1 MAKDKIIKS
10 KEGLVLGKP
19 KTSQVS
25 KTTALSLS
33 EANLQ
38 VTEHMAAMMYFF
50 FGESDSTPEEEE
62 EFDDITLNLA
72 SVMALSMNIDVTE
85 VRKNNEIVMTVR
97 LENVNKFLEEMLDNK
112 Q

>member
-1 MAKDKIIKS
+1 MAKNKIIKS
-10 KEGLVLGKP
+10 KEGLVLGKS
-19 KTSQVS
+19 KEGQVN

-50 FGESDSTPEEEE
+50 FGESDATPEEEE
-62 EFDDITLNLA
+62 EFDDVTLNLA
-72 SVMALSMNIDVTE
+72 SVLALSMNIDVTE

-97 LENVNKFLEEMLDNK
+97 LEDVNKFLEEMLNNK
-112 Q
+112 